1 MKKKIYTFSVLLA
14 AVLPAGAQSIKSDI
28 NTVLNDI
35 ALPVFLGVMVM
46 ALAVGIGKNWRLI
59 NDENSEGNKKQ
70 GWMNVAYMVGYVL
83 IAVTVISFLRGQDSR
98 CQLLNLTAMEYKVRK
113 GIENP
118 CKIHGLLVRDF
129 YLLLGYGGFAVAVLL
144 LNVKSWLEDG
154 TTGGEMLFIFVLLVG
169 CGLLLARKF
178 YKNASRKKY
187 RPPHWE
193 KTVTNRDVRNALMKD
208 R

>member
-1 MKKKIYTFSVLLA
+1 
-14 AVLPAGAQSIKSDI
+14 
-28 NTVLNDI
+28 
-35 ALPVFLGVMVM
+35 
-46 ALAVGIGKNWRLI
+46 
-59 NDENSEGNKKQ
+59 
-70 GWMNVAYMVGYVL
+70 
-83 IAVTVISFLRGQDSR
+83 
-98 CQLLNLTAMEYKVRK
+98 MEYKVRK

-193 KTVTNRDVRNALMKD
+193 KTVTNRDVRNALNEKTD
-208 R
+208 KLLTVWKVLETGWNKQSECQLIIYASLSWGC